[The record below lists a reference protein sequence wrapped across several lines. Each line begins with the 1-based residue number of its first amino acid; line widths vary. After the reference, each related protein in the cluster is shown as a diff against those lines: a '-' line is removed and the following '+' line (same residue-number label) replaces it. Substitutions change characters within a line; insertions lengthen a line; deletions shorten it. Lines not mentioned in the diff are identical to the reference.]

1 MKTRRLL
8 LMTMLALLASF
19 HATLMA
25 QTVNISP
32 KTGNVISAV
41 SYDDEAH
48 EANFGGAW
56 IHNQIP
62 LMLLTSDEATLSEYG
77 LMKVHAN
84 NVSANGSG
92 LRVVSG
98 ANNVKNHMTLSL
110 PKGYRFTS
118 YRIVMS
124 NSDQSGVNTTFREM
138 KDNLAQSTNPV
149 GRVYGG

>member
-92 LRVVSG
+92 LR
-98 ANNVKNHMTLSL
+98 
-110 PKGYRFTS
+110 
-118 YRIVMS
+118 
-124 NSDQSGVNTTFREM
+124 
-138 KDNLAQSTNPV
+138 AQ
-149 GRVYGG
+149 